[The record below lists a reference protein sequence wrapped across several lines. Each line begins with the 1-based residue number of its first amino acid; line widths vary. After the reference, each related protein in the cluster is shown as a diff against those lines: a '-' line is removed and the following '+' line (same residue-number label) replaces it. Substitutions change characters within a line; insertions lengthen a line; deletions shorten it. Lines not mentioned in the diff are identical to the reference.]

1 MVYVLVNLLDNLEE
15 EKMKNFKELL
25 QQSLADN
32 QMESLMPSREYTEN
46 ERIYMQGYNDA
57 LNDMLEDF
65 LAEYDEFMK
74 NTYSPSLN

>member
-1 MVYVLVNLLDNLEE
+1 MV
-15 EKMKNFKELL
+15 NFKKVL
-25 QQSLADN
+25 QETLAEN
-32 QMESLMPSREYTEN
+32 QIESLMPSREYTEN

-74 NTYSPSLN
+74 NTYTASLN